1 MQISSLQYLASSNQ
15 KLILVMTI
23 FKYLHT
29 IVHNQRKFLLLIFG
43 LSLALRVIFVLSL
56 ESKFYFSDSLLY
68 EDGAMS
74 ILEGRGFG
82 DFERA
87 PLYPLW
93 MALIYLLAGGKSL
106 LVLRIMD
113 SLMGALL
120 SLVIYFLGKEI
131 YGRFVGAIAA
141 LISSLYPMFIFLAG
155 LQYPT
160 LLGTVLVTVGVYFAV
175 MIFRKNQIYLS
186 SLSALFISLAALAI
200 VPLGVVIIAAVFWLL
215 FSTNLEFKHKIAHS
229 CLLVAF
235 IILPLLAWTARNY
248 VHHGKFI
255 PVREDAVRKMLMF
268 EENRVNKRSTAGFQE
283 KLMSMYQNPGTF
295 SRHFK
300 ENFVNFFRL
309 TPVYLKSADPNY
321 NAGIHEKDKRIT
333 KTNEFSQ
340 SQLSSVI
347 SAVTFGAILGLA
359 ILGLLCSGKD
369 FRKSFLLL
377 SAILALAVTYSFY
390 YGKTRYRIP
399 VEPFMI
405 VYAANGF
412 KTVWTYIGSRFKWCS
427 YPTSMEN

>member
-1 MQISSLQYLASSNQ
+1 M
-15 KLILVMTI
+15 I
-23 FKYLHT
+23 FNYLHT
-29 IVHNQRKFLLLIFG
+29 IFHNQRKFLFLIFG
-43 LSLALRVIFVLSL
+43 LSLVMRVVFVLSL
-56 ESKFYFSDSLLY
+56 EDKFYFSDSLVY
-68 EDGAMS
+68 EDCAIS
-74 ILEGRGFG
+74 ILEGQGFG
-82 DFERA
+82 DFKRA

-93 MALIYLLAGGKSL
+93 MALVYFLAGGKSL
-106 LVLRIMD
+106 LVLRILD
-113 SLMGALL
+113 SLIGALL

-131 YGRFVGAIAA
+131 YGRIVGAIAA

-160 LLGTVLVTVGVYFAV
+160 LLGTLLVTVGVYFAV

-186 SLSALFISLAALAI
+186 SLGGLFISLAALAI
-200 VPLGVVIIAAVFWLL
+200 VPVGIVMIAAVFWLL
-215 FSTNLEFKHKIAHS
+215 FSTDLKFKHKIVHS
-229 CLLVAF
+229 CLMIAF
-235 IILPLLAWTARNY
+235 IILPMLAWTTRNY

-268 EENRVNKRSTAGFQE
+268 EENGVNNQSTAGVQE

-309 TPVYLKSADPNY
+309 APSDSLKSADPNY

-333 KTNEFSQ
+333 KTNKFSQ
-340 SQLSSVI
+340 SQLSSLI
-347 SAVTFGAILGLA
+347 SAVTFGAIMGLA

-369 FRKSFLLL
+369 FRKSLLLL

-390 YGKTRYRIP
+390 YGKMRYRIP
-399 VEPFMI
+399 VEPLMI

-412 KTVWTYIGSRFKWCS
+412 KTALAFIASKFRIG
-427 YPTSMEN
+427 YE

>member
-1 MQISSLQYLASSNQ
+1 M
-15 KLILVMTI
+15 I
-23 FKYLHT
+23 FNYLHT
-29 IVHNQRKFLLLIFG
+29 IFHNQRKFLFLIFG
-43 LSLALRVIFVLSL
+43 LSLAMRVVFVLSL
-56 ESKFYFSDSLLY
+56 EDKFYFSDSLVY
-68 EDGAMS
+68 EDCAIS
-74 ILEGRGFG
+74 ILEGQGFG
-82 DFERA
+82 DFKRA

-93 MALIYLLAGGKSL
+93 MALVYFLAGGKSL
-106 LVLRIMD
+106 LVLRILD
-113 SLMGALL
+113 SLIGALL

-131 YGRFVGAIAA
+131 YGRIAGAIAA

-160 LLGTVLVTVGVYFAV
+160 LLGTLLVTVGVYFAV

-186 SLSALFISLAALAI
+186 SLGGLFISLAALAI
-200 VPLGVVIIAAVFWLL
+200 VPVGIVMIAAVFWLL
-215 FSTNLEFKHKIAHS
+215 FSTDLKFKHKIVHS
-229 CLLVAF
+229 CLMIAF
-235 IILPLLAWTARNY
+235 IILPMLAWTTRNY

-268 EENRVNKRSTAGFQE
+268 EENGVNNQSTAGVQE

-309 TPVYLKSADPNY
+309 APSDSLKSADPNY

-333 KTNEFSQ
+333 KTNKFSQ
-340 SQLSSVI
+340 SQLSSLI
-347 SAVTFGAILGLA
+347 SAVTFGAIMGLA

-369 FRKSFLLL
+369 FRKSLLLL

-390 YGKTRYRIP
+390 YGKMRYRIP
-399 VEPFMI
+399 VEPLMI

-412 KTVWTYIGSRFKWCS
+412 KTALAFIASKFRIG
-427 YPTSMEN
+427 YE

>member
-1 MQISSLQYLASSNQ
+1 M
-15 KLILVMTI
+15 
-23 FKYLHT
+23 
-29 IVHNQRKFLLLIFG
+29 
-43 LSLALRVIFVLSL
+43 
-56 ESKFYFSDSLLY
+56 
-68 EDGAMS
+68 
-74 ILEGRGFG
+74 EGQGFG
-82 DFERA
+82 DFKRA

-93 MALIYLLAGGKSL
+93 MALVYFLAGGKSL
-106 LVLRIMD
+106 LVLRILD
-113 SLMGALL
+113 SLIGALL

-131 YGRFVGAIAA
+131 YGRIAGAIAA

-160 LLGTVLVTVGVYFAV
+160 LLGTLLVTVGVYFAV

-186 SLSALFISLAALAI
+186 SLGGLFISLAALAI
-200 VPLGVVIIAAVFWLL
+200 VPVGIVMIAAVFWLL
-215 FSTNLEFKHKIAHS
+215 FSTNLKFKHKIVHS
-229 CLLVAF
+229 CLMIAF
-235 IILPLLAWTARNY
+235 IILPMLAWTTRNY

-268 EENRVNKRSTAGFQE
+268 EENGVNNQSTAGVQE

-309 TPVYLKSADPNY
+309 APSDSLKSADPNY

-333 KTNEFSQ
+333 KTNKFSQ
-340 SQLSSVI
+340 SQLSSLI
-347 SAVTFGAILGLA
+347 SAVTFGAIMGLA

-369 FRKSFLLL
+369 FRKSLLLL

-390 YGKTRYRIP
+390 YGKMRYRIP
-399 VEPFMI
+399 VEPLMI

-412 KTVWTYIGSRFKWCS
+412 KTALAFIASKFRIG
-427 YPTSMEN
+427 YE

>member
-1 MQISSLQYLASSNQ
+1 M
-15 KLILVMTI
+15 MI
-23 FKYLHT
+23 FNYLHT
-29 IVHNQRKFLLLIFG
+29 IFHNQRKFLFLIFG
-43 LSLALRVIFVLSL
+43 LSLVMRVVFVLSL
-56 ESKFYFSDSLLY
+56 EDKFYFSDSLVY
-68 EDGAMS
+68 EDCAIS
-74 ILEGRGFG
+74 ILEGQGFG
-82 DFERA
+82 DFKRA

-93 MALIYLLAGGKSL
+93 MALVYFLAGGKSL
-106 LVLRIMD
+106 LVLRILD
-113 SLMGALL
+113 SLIGALL

-131 YGRFVGAIAA
+131 YGRIAGAIAA

-160 LLGTVLVTVGVYFAV
+160 LLGTLLVTVGVYFAV

-186 SLSALFISLAALAI
+186 SLGGLFISLAALAI
-200 VPLGVVIIAAVFWLL
+200 VPVGIVMIAAVFWLL
-215 FSTNLEFKHKIAHS
+215 FSTDLKFKHKIVHS
-229 CLLVAF
+229 CLMIAF
-235 IILPLLAWTARNY
+235 IILPMLAWTTRNY

-268 EENRVNKRSTAGFQE
+268 EENGVNNQSTAGVQE

-309 TPVYLKSADPNY
+309 APSDSLKSADPNY

-333 KTNEFSQ
+333 KTNKFSQ
-340 SQLSSVI
+340 SQLSSLI
-347 SAVTFGAILGLA
+347 SAVTFGAIMGLA

-369 FRKSFLLL
+369 FRKSLLLL

-390 YGKTRYRIP
+390 YGKMRYRIP
-399 VEPFMI
+399 VEPLMI

-412 KTVWTYIGSRFKWCS
+412 KTALAFIASKFRIG
-427 YPTSMEN
+427 YE

>member
-1 MQISSLQYLASSNQ
+1 MVVFN
-15 KLILVMTI
+15 
-23 FKYLHT
+23 YLHT
-29 IVHNQRKFLLLIFG
+29 IFHNQRKFLFLIFG
-43 LSLALRVIFVLSL
+43 LSLVMRVVFVLSL
-56 ESKFYFSDSLLY
+56 EDKFYFSDSLVY
-68 EDGAMS
+68 EDCAIS
-74 ILEGRGFG
+74 ILEGQGFG
-82 DFERA
+82 DFKRA

-93 MALIYLLAGGKSL
+93 MALVYFLAGGKSL
-106 LVLRIMD
+106 LVLRILD
-113 SLMGALL
+113 SLIGALL

-131 YGRFVGAIAA
+131 YGRIVGAIAA

-160 LLGTVLVTVGVYFAV
+160 LLGTLLVTVGVYFAV

-186 SLSALFISLAALAI
+186 SLGGLFISLAALAI
-200 VPLGVVIIAAVFWLL
+200 VPVGIVMIAAVFWLL
-215 FSTNLEFKHKIAHS
+215 FSTDLKFKHKIVHS
-229 CLLVAF
+229 CLMIAF
-235 IILPLLAWTARNY
+235 IILPMLAWTTRNY

-268 EENRVNKRSTAGFQE
+268 EENGVNNQSTAGVQE

-309 TPVYLKSADPNY
+309 APSDSLKSADPNY

-333 KTNEFSQ
+333 KTNKFSQ
-340 SQLSSVI
+340 SQLSSLI
-347 SAVTFGAILGLA
+347 SAVTFGAIMGLA

-369 FRKSFLLL
+369 FRKSLLLL

-390 YGKTRYRIP
+390 YGKMRYRIP
-399 VEPFMI
+399 VEPLMI

-412 KTVWTYIGSRFKWCS
+412 KTALAFIASKFRIG
-427 YPTSMEN
+427 YE